1 MKTHLAAVGS
11 VVGSAVLTAGALL
24 GAPAASAQ
32 TTAYPTTPFDVTYG
46 ASYVRGTL
54 TWYNRS
60 VGVEGTLRA
69 VGCRRAWF
77 GAYSASHSQL
87 DVKSTSTKCDVTY
100 PIKTLLNADVPGGAA
115 YVIVCLDDA
124 NANPL
129 KCERYYRP

>member
-1 MKTHLAAVGS
+1 MKTHLAAALGS
-11 VVGSAVLTAGALL
+11 VVLTAGTLL
-24 GAPAASAQ
+24 CAPAAGAQ
-32 TTAYPTTPFDVTYG
+32 TAAYPTTAVDVTYG

-77 GAYSASHSQL
+77 GAYGASGNEL
-87 DVKSTSTKCDVTY
+87 GARSTSTKCDVTY
-100 PIKTLLNADVPGGAA
+100 PVSTGIPADVPGGAA
-115 YVIVCLDDA
+115 YVIVCIDDA

-129 KCERYYRP
+129 KCVRYDRP

>member
-1 MKTHLAAVGS
+1 MKTHLAAALGS
-11 VVGSAVLTAGALL
+11 VALTAGLLL

-32 TTAYPTTPFDVTYG
+32 TAAYPTTAFDVTYG

-60 VGVEGTLRA
+60 VGVDGTLRA

-77 GAYSASHSQL
+77 GAYGASGNQL
-87 DVKSTSTKCDVTY
+87 GARSTGTKCDTTY
-100 PIKTLLNADVPGGAA
+100 PVKTVIPADAPGGAA
-115 YVIVCLDDA
+115 YVIVCVDDA

-129 KCERYYRP
+129 KCERYNRP